1 MLTATGKLSIF
12 FFLPPPTP
20 VILILSN
27 PLLGTE
33 TGQKEGEGKDTKDER
48 RRREG
53 GESVT
58 GTERMVG
65 GEEGASFISLR
76 YTQLHG
82 ATLTSISAP
91 LAAASA
97 GAALDRP
104 DCVSAADLCLLHT
117 R

>member
-1 MLTATGKLSIF
+1 M
-12 FFLPPPTP
+12 
-20 VILILSN
+20 
-27 PLLGTE
+27 
-33 TGQKEGEGKDTKDER
+33 GQKEGEGKDTKDER

-53 GESVT
+53 GRKRD
-58 GTERMVG
+58 GDRADG

>member
-1 MLTATGKLSIF
+1 MR
-12 FFLPPPTP
+12 
-20 VILILSN
+20 
-27 PLLGTE
+27 
-33 TGQKEGEGKDTKDER
+33 GEGGR
-48 RRREG
+48 G

-58 GTERMVG
+58 GTERTSVG

-76 YTQLHG
+76 YTQRHG

-104 DCVSAADLCLLHT
+104 DCVSAADLSLLHT

>member
-1 MLTATGKLSIF
+1 MLTATGKLF
-12 FFLPPPTP
+12 FSLPPPVT
-20 VILILSN
+20 LILSN

-53 GESVT
+53 GRKRDGDRADV
-58 GTERMVG
+58 GG

-76 YTQLHG
+76 YTQRHG

-104 DCVSAADLCLLHT
+104 DCVSAADLSLLHT